1 MNRPYDD
8 VRVKRPY
15 EMIYVNR
22 PYEFWAFFLKQCDVP
37 KEHKYTGLDHSQE

>member
-22 PYEFWAFFLKQCDVP
+22 PYEFWAFFLK
-37 KEHKYTGLDHSQE
+37 